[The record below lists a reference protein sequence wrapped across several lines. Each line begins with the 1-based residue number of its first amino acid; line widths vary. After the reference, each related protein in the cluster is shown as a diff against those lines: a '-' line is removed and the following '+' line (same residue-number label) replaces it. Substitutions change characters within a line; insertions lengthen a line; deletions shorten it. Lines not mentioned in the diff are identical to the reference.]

1 MNEPFRFFTQLY
13 LIKLTGIKAKNFR
26 GLLAG
31 IKQVPLGSIYHH
43 THRFLHQ
50 HHYLSPEPPNDFAYW
65 TSNILARQEL
75 GEALAGV
82 DMVRFSNLNDLRNE
96 FVRILEEYIAE
107 TNEDQNCPE
116 GNEFHFM
123 SCVTFVLPTPYL
135 VYDLKEFAEVL
146 KKISIN
152 SLYYHIFETKL
163 RRQKEVNGFSTWFKM
178 LGHFELAHA
187 VAELDPYPMTLEGL
201 RQKIIKLVQKY
212 A

>member
-1 MNEPFRFFTQLY
+1 MSQPFHFYTQLH
-13 LIKLTGIKAKNFR
+13 LIKLTGIRAKNTKE
-26 GLLAG
+26 LLAG
-31 IKQVPLGSIYHH
+31 IKKVPVASIYHH

-50 HHYLSPEPPNDFAYW
+50 HYYLSPEPPNDFAYW
-65 TSNILARQEL
+65 TSNILARKEL

-82 DMVRFSNLNDLRNE
+82 ETVRFSNLNDLRNE

-135 VYDLKEFAEVL
+135 AYDLKEFAEVL

-152 SLYYHIFETKL
+152 SLYFHIFEAKL
-163 RRQKEVNGFSTWFKM
+163 RLQKEENDFSAWFKM
-178 LGHFELAHA
+178 LGHFELAQA
-187 VAELDPYPMTLEGL
+187 VAKLDPYTITLEGL